1 MTDFMIWLPYMI
13 AGAIAILGFLL
24 WEPYTAKIRAGR
36 EVKIADSIRFVDPG
50 ACFLFINLS
59 ESGERTMG
67 PCYIER
73 IKSRWITFRSFE
85 DGSRMVLSG
94 DQVQRCI
101 RRTFPHPGNISET
114 LYFVDSY
121 EAVGPSLAVPNWP
134 GEEKVQQYLA
144 EKLGITETIFGKYKG
159 QV

>member
-1 MTDFMIWLPYMI
+1 MDFMIWLPYII
-13 AGAIAILGFLL
+13 AGAIAVLGFLC

-59 ESGERTMG
+59 ESGDRTIG

-73 IKSRWITFRSFE
+73 IKARWITFRSFE

-101 RRTFPHPGNISET
+101 RRTFPHPENDCET
-114 LYFVDSY
+114 LYWLNPPESEYADV
-121 EAVGPSLAVPNWP
+121 LAWP
-134 GEEKVQQYLA
+134 GKEKVQQYLA

-159 QV
+159 QA